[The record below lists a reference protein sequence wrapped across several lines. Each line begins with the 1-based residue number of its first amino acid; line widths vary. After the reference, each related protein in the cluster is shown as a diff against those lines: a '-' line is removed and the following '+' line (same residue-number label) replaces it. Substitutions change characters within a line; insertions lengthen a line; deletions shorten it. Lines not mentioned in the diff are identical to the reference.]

1 VFLNLEADCGCA
13 FLMNGTVSRHQ
24 AFAWALFS
32 LPRNHHNL
40 IWNLSLG
47 LRVKGVLLFSRPQ
60 EKIMVAKTETT
71 ADNAKLQADVDAL
84 RKDLAEVTK
93 TLKTIGGEAAQ
104 TKTQAAAERIREV
117 SSQARDQFDHAR
129 DVAVDQVRERPLSS
143 VAVTFGVGLLV
154 GRLLQK

>member
-1 VFLNLEADCGCA
+1 
-13 FLMNGTVSRHQ
+13 
-24 AFAWALFS
+24 
-32 LPRNHHNL
+32 
-40 IWNLSLG
+40 
-47 LRVKGVLLFSRPQ
+47 
-60 EKIMVAKTETT
+60 MVAKTETT

-117 SSQARDQFDHAR
+117 SGQARDQFDHAR
-129 DVAVDQVRERPLSS
+129 EVAVDQVRERPLSS
-143 VAVTFGVGLLV
+143 VAVTFGVGLLI

>member
-1 VFLNLEADCGCA
+1 
-13 FLMNGTVSRHQ
+13 
-24 AFAWALFS
+24 
-32 LPRNHHNL
+32 
-40 IWNLSLG
+40 
-47 LRVKGVLLFSRPQ
+47 
-60 EKIMVAKTETT
+60 MVAKTETT